1 MKKEKKPASATQLSL
16 FNEENYVLYR
26 PRLNPKNS
34 KSVTGCEADLFKNSK
49 SVRDFDADLFEKLCL
64 VNCTLQ
70 EIEFILD
77 TRSLT
82 LNKWCERYYGKSL
95 QEVYQRLTANGKAS
109 LRRIQFKLAHTNAPM
124 AIWLGK
130 QWLNQK
136 DHPVESQGISPELKE
151 FVSLI
156 KNKYSANFGER
167 KECKN

>member
-1 MKKEKKPASATQLSL
+1 MKKEKQPTSATQLSL

-26 PRLNPKNS
+26 PRLKPKNNKS
-34 KSVTGCEADLFKNSK
+34 KSA
-49 SVRDFDADLFEKLCL
+49 RDFDPDLFEKLCL

-77 TRSLT
+77 ARCLT

-136 DHPVESQGISPELKE
+136 DHPLESQGISAELKE

-156 KNKYSANFGER
+156 KNKYSANFVER

>member
-1 MKKEKKPASATQLSL
+1 MEKDKKATATQLSL

-26 PRLNPKNS
+26 PRLKTKESKN
-34 KSVTGCEADLFKNSK
+34 
-49 SVRDFDADLFEKLCL
+49 VRNFDADLFEKLCL

-82 LNKWCERYYGKSL
+82 LNKWCERHYGKTL

-109 LRRIQFKLAHTNAPM
+109 LRRIQFKLAHTNSQM

-136 DHPVESQGISPELKE
+136 ETPIENQGISQELKD
-151 FVSLI
+151 FVSLL
-156 KNKYSANFGER
+156 KSKYSQNFVEN
-167 KECKN
+167 KNDSQCKN